1 MILALEQAWKR
12 GFKAGEV
19 FSKRCPYTQETPEAS
34 SWFEGWNH
42 GSAKALGFPHQSL
55 EERFLR
61 LASPGARRR
70 RRRKAGAVVAAPVE
84 AATGSQHSLA
94 SR

>member
-1 MILALEQAWKR
+1 MTLALDQAWKR

-19 FSKRCPYTQETPEAS
+19 FAKRCPYTQETPEAR

-55 EERFLR
+55 EERFLQ
-61 LASPGARRR
+61 LVPPGRRR
-70 RRRKAGAVVAAPVE
+70 RRRRMGAAITVAETAGADQPAFRQA
-84 AATGSQHSLA
+84 G
-94 SR
+94 

>member
-19 FSKRCPYTQETPEAS
+19 FSKRCPYTQETPEAR

-55 EERFLR
+55 EERFLQ
-61 LASPGARRR
+61 LLPPGARRR
-70 RRRKAGAVVAAPVE
+70 RRRTGRAAAVADSAADSHRPAV
-84 AATGSQHSLA
+84 

>member
-1 MILALEQAWKR
+1 MKLALDQAWKR

-19 FSKRCPYTQETPEAS
+19 FAKRCPYTLETPEAR

-55 EERFLR
+55 EERFL
-61 LASPGARRR
+61 LLMSPSTRRR
-70 RRRKAGAVVAAPVE
+70 RRRLAGAVTVPDAAGPSKP
-84 AATGSQHSLA
+84 ALQQAG
-94 SR
+94 

>member
-1 MILALEQAWKR
+1 MNLALDQAWKR

-19 FSKRCPYTQETPEAS
+19 FSKRCPYTQETPEAR

-55 EERFLR
+55 EERFLQ
-61 LASPGARRR
+61 LVPPRRR
-70 RRRKAGAVVAAPVE
+70 RRRAGDVADATAVASASEVQRAV
-84 AATGSQHSLA
+84 GS
-94 SR
+94 R

>member
-1 MILALEQAWKR
+1 MTLALDQAWKR

-19 FSKRCPYTQETPEAS
+19 FAKRCPYTQETPEAR

-55 EERFLR
+55 EERFLQ
-61 LASPGARRR
+61 LVPPGRRR
-70 RRRKAGAVVAAPVE
+70 RRRRTGGVAGAAVE
-84 AATGSQHSLA
+84 AAGAHQRPAA
-94 SR
+94 SP